1 VQALLQMEPSQE
13 LIHVLVRFKNG
24 IKAQVFPEFV
34 TIAQFYIT
42 KTFAIVMVKGMEV
55 YISVIGKII
64 RKAIV
69 AAMTIAEKDEL
80 VFLAEPNGLGI
91 FIGTVQPG

>member
-1 VQALLQMEPSQE
+1 
-13 LIHVLVRFKNG
+13 
-24 IKAQVFPEFV
+24 
-34 TIAQFYIT
+34 
-42 KTFAIVMVKGMEV
+42 MVKGMEV

-64 RKAIV
+64 CKAIV